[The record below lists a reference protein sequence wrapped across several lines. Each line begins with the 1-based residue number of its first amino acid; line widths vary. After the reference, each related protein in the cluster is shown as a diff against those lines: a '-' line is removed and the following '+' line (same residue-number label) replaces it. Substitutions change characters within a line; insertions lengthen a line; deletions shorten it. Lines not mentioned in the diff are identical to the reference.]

1 MPESFN
7 KLVNFSTFL
16 YCEYLKV
23 RGVLFATV
31 NPFIILIII
40 IVIMIIIF
48 FLKNIKP
55 APFKRINT
63 NKKM

>member
-1 MPESFN
+1 MPESFD

-23 RGVLFATV
+23 RGVLFTTI

-40 IVIMIIIF
+40 IVIMIIFF
-48 FLKNIKP
+48 FLIISNKHVYKNKY
-55 APFKRINT
+55 
-63 NKKM
+63 

>member
-23 RGVLFATV
+23 RGALFTTI

-40 IVIMIIIF
+40 IVMMMMIIIIIIIIITIIRY
-48 FLKNIKP
+48 LVSRK
-55 APFKRINT
+55 
-63 NKKM
+63 